1 MLIGSSLDEVWGKGI
16 LKKKKKTKKKP
27 DTIDDEILIPDTNRL
42 KHTDIKHQINDN
54 EFKYP
59 GYDSSFD
66 NTISSYSSNYDNI
79 IDDNNSYIQK
89 EQNTLPETDTIKE
102 QPKPK
107 TVTILESDY
116 NDLVENKSKVIEGFN
131 NTSDEQF
138 HLLLLYIFTGIFFL
152 MSMDTMYQLGKKSY

>member
-79 IDDNNSYIQK
+79 IDDNNSYVQK
-89 EQNTLPETDTIKE
+89 EQNTLLAGKWH
-102 QPKPK
+102 
-107 TVTILESDY
+107 S
-116 NDLVENKSKVIEGFN
+116 
-131 NTSDEQF
+131 
-138 HLLLLYIFTGIFFL
+138 HLCPQRKLNSTLIHWN
-152 MSMDTMYQLGKKSY
+152 QCER